1 MKCFGMTLARYY
13 QKLSPGQVCMY
24 CQVAPPAYKQ
34 KMALEVYPEV
44 EFYGNKLLGRK
55 SIALLFKEGAKIL
68 GLSSTF
74 CPHSLCGACITQL
87 ANNSSVS
94 LVKTM
99 AFAMH
104 TSVAA
109 SRTYQCVD
117 GISEG
122 NRLKALGLLED
133 SSTAPAP
140 VPKPAPEPEK
150 KLPAKV
156 SCKPPQDSTV
166 EGSDSDNEF
175 IQYCAKC
182 AEHRKRKEMELP
194 VESVPSSPSVDL
206 KKPSM
211 TQVELQELGVE
222 VADLK

>member
-1 MKCFGMTLARYY
+1 
-13 QKLSPGQVCMY
+13 
-24 CQVAPPAYKQ
+24 
-34 KMALEVYPEV
+34 MALEGYPEA
-44 EFYGNKLLGRK
+44 EFYGNKSLGRK

-74 CPHSLCGACITQL
+74 HPHSLCGACITQL
-87 ANNSSVS
+87 VNNSNVS
-94 LVKTM
+94 LSKTM
-99 AFAMH
+99 AVARH
-104 TSVAA
+104 TSVAT
-109 SRTYQCVD
+109 SRTHQCVD

-122 NRLKALGLLED
+122 NHLKALGLLED

-140 VPKPAPEPEK
+140 VHKPAPEPEK